1 MKKSLVAAALSAVL
15 APAAFAQTNVT
26 LYGIADAGVSG
37 DRTGGSGFGTTV
49 RVNSGYMSSSRFG
62 VTGTEDLGAG
72 LKGVFTLEMG
82 YDIDTGGFKQYRGN
96 PGNVQ
101 PSPQNQQAIAAT
113 DARGTNIFGGFNR
126 RSFVGL
132 QGGFGTVALGRDYTP
147 FFWAQLATDT
157 LGYGLYGNL
166 LNLTSVTGGG
176 ELFHRASNALFY
188 TSPKFAGLTLRGTF
202 SAGGESFGAS
212 TPAGTPVAL
221 PRRANQLFGVGAE
234 YGLGPVVVT
243 AAIQEVRL
251 ANTALTPATTPG
263 VTPTTATFTGGTSD
277 RRDWVVGAKL
287 NLGLFGLAGGYA
299 RVDPQGRPRAEQA
312 WVGASV
318 GIGRGSA
325 LFQVQRIR
333 QDFALAT
340 TARGTADTASLS
352 FTYPFSR
359 RTTGYATYGYVRN
372 NATSAIALNAS
383 DNSLA
388 AAGAGA
394 DPRGFAV
401 GVRHS
406 F

>member
-1 MKKSLVAAALSAVL
+1 MKKSLLAVTLSSLLV
-15 APAAFAQTNVT
+15 PAAFAQTTVT
-26 LYGIADAGVSG
+26 VYGIVDAGVSFDRQGAG
-37 DRTGGSGFGTTV
+37 DANKWTP

-62 VTGTEDLGAG
+62 VTGSEDLGAG
-72 LKGVFTLEMG
+72 LKAVFTLELG
-82 YDIDTGGFKQYRGN
+82 FDTDTGGFKQYRGN

-101 PSPQNQQAIAAT
+101 PSPQNQAAIAAT
-113 DARGTNIFGGFNR
+113 DVRGTSIFGGFNR

-132 QGGFGTVALGRDYTP
+132 QGRFGTVFLGRDYTP
-147 FFWAQLATDT
+147 FFWVHQGTDL

-166 LNLTSVTGGG
+166 QP
-176 ELFHRASNALFY
+176 LFLFGNIGSEQSGRATNAIFY
-188 TSPKFAGLTLRGTF
+188 TSPSFGGLTVRGTY
-202 SAGGESFGAS
+202 SAGGESFGAA
-212 TPAGTPVAL
+212 TPAGAAVVL
-221 PRRANQLFGVGAE
+221 PRRANQLVGAGV
-234 YGLGPVVVT
+234 YYTGGPLLVS

-251 ANTALTPATTPG
+251 ANFALTGPG
-263 VTPTTATFTGGTSD
+263 ATTATFTGGTSD
-277 RRDWVVGAKL
+277 RRDWIVGAKL
-287 NLGLFGLAGGYA
+287 NLGLFGLASGYA
-299 RVDPQGRPRAEQA
+299 RLDPEGRSRADQV
-312 WVGASV
+312 WLGGSVRVGSGSV
-318 GIGRGSA
+318 
-325 LFQVQRIR
+325 LLQVQRIR

-340 TARGTADTASLS
+340 TARGTADIASLS